1 LQGRGTDVGDANST
15 EWTDHFEV
23 AVEVADGSSA
33 QGAELRNWTDSSA
46 VSTIRS
52 TKGHRCA
59 GVGST

>member
-1 LQGRGTDVGDANST
+1 MRAHTSST
-15 EWTDHFEV
+15 EWTEHFEV

-52 TKGHRCA
+52 TKVYRCHRRRPR
-59 GVGST
+59 VSKR